1 MPFVDS
7 HAHLDMD
14 AYTADLDAVLARAR
28 EAGLTHVVCIGAS
41 SGMQGNAAAVR
52 LAETYPQLFAT
63 VGMHPHDAAHV
74 TDGMWPTL
82 RQLAAHPRV
91 VGIGETGLDYHYEH
105 APHAAQQDLF
115 RAFIRLA
122 RELGKPLVVHAREAD
137 DDVLRLLQEEDAERC
152 GGVLHSF
159 TGGDALALGAL
170 GLGFHISLSGIL
182 TFNNAAA
189 LRELAR
195 TLPRERVL
203 VETDCPFLAPVPLR
217 GQRNEPAHV
226 VHTVETLAAVWGMPA
241 ADVRRLTGENAVRL
255 FCLPAGHEGQG
266 TGDRGQADDA

>member
-7 HAHLDMD
+7 HAHLDLE
-14 AYTADLDAVLARAR
+14 AYAADRDAVLARAR
-28 EAGLTHVVCIGAS
+28 AAGLTHMITIGAS
-41 SGMQGNAAAVR
+41 SGMQGNPAAVR
-52 LAETYPQLFAT
+52 LAETHPQLFAT

-74 TDGMWPTL
+74 TEGMWPAL
-82 RQLAAHPRV
+82 RHLAAHPRV

-105 APHAAQQDLF
+105 APRAAQQELF

-122 RELGKPLVVHAREAD
+122 CELGKPLVVHAREAD
-137 DDVLRLLQEEDAERC
+137 DDVLRLLRAEGAGRC

-159 TGGDALALGAL
+159 TGGGALACAALEL
-170 GLGFHISLSGIL
+170 GLHISFSGIL
-182 TFNNAAA
+182 TFKNAQP

-226 VHTVETLAAVWGMPA
+226 VHTVDTLAALWNLPP

-255 FCLPAGHEGQG
+255 FHLPPGLQ
-266 TGDRGQADDA
+266 